1 MFTSIS
7 FRIGSWHRWTWSG
20 LRPVWLRQAR
30 AILDQT
36 HSILSS
42 VNTQNRRTPTMTVT
56 NTMQYRRLGR
66 SGLQLSE
73 LSLGSWV
80 TYHNQIDTHAAAEM
94 LAAAKDAGINFFDN
108 AEGYAQGQSEVVM
121 GAAFKALKW
130 ARLDYVVSTKFY
142 WGLETPGL
150 KVNQRNTLN
159 RKYLSQAIDG
169 SLKRMQLDF
178 MDLVFCHRPDP
189 HTPIEETVW
198 AMSDM
203 ITQGKAL
210 YWGTS
215 EWSAADVRAAYEIA
229 ERHHLHKPVMEQPQY
244 NLFHRTRVEEE
255 YSRLY
260 DDMQLGLTTW
270 SPLAS
275 GLLTGKYRN
284 GVPAGSRGAMG
295 ELSFLLPGLTDADK
309 NAAVDQLSE
318 IATELG
324 GNVAQLAIAWVN
336 KNPRVSTVILGAS
349 KLSQLQDNLGA
360 LALTPKL
367 TPEVLARIDAISKPL
382 AA

>member
-1 MFTSIS
+1 
-7 FRIGSWHRWTWSG
+7 
-20 LRPVWLRQAR
+20 
-30 AILDQT
+30 
-36 HSILSS
+36 
-42 VNTQNRRTPTMTVT
+42 
-56 NTMQYRRLGR
+56 MQYRRLGR

-80 TYHNQIDTHAAAEM
+80 TYHNQIDAKAASEM
-94 LAAAKDAGINFFDN
+94 LAAAKDAGVNFFDN
-108 AEGYAQGQSEVVM
+108 AEGYAQGRSEEVM

-178 MDLVFCHRPDP
+178 IDLVFCHRPDP

-215 EWSAADVRAAYEIA
+215 EWSADDVRAAYDIA

-244 NLFHRTRVEEE
+244 NLFHRTRVEQE

-284 GVPAGSRGAMG
+284 GIPADSRGAMS
-295 ELSFLLPGLTDADK
+295 ELSFLLPSLTNAAK
-309 NAAVDQLSE
+309 NAAVDQLTRDCSR
-318 IATELG
+318 AGRQRGAVGHRLG
-324 GNVAQLAIAWVN
+324 QQ
-336 KNPRVSTVILGAS
+336 KHRVSTVILGAS

-360 LALTPKL
+360 LVLTPKL
-367 TPEVLARIDAISKPL
+367 TPEILARIDTICKPL
-382 AA
+382 AV

>member
-1 MFTSIS
+1 
-7 FRIGSWHRWTWSG
+7 
-20 LRPVWLRQAR
+20 
-30 AILDQT
+30 
-36 HSILSS
+36 
-42 VNTQNRRTPTMTVT
+42 
-56 NTMQYRRLGR
+56 MQYRRLGR

-80 TYHNQIDTHAAAEM
+80 TYHTQVDTKAAKEM
-94 LAAAKDAGINFFDN
+94 LAAAKDAGVNFFDN
-108 AEGYAQGQSEVVM
+108 AEAYAQGQSEVVM
-121 GAAFKALKW
+121 GEAFKALKW

-142 WGLETPGL
+142 WGLETKGL
-150 KVNQRNTLN
+150 KINQRNTLN

-178 MDLVFCHRPDP
+178 IDLVYCHRPDL

-215 EWSAADVRAAYEIA
+215 EWSAGDIRAAYEIA

-244 NLFHRTRVEEE
+244 NLFHRQRVEDE

-275 GLLTGKYRN
+275 GLLTGKYRD
-284 GVPAGSRGAMG
+284 GIPKGSRGARDD
-295 ELSFLLPGLTDADK
+295 LSFLRAGLTDEKK
-309 NAAVDQLSE
+309 NAAVGQLSA
-318 IATELG
+318 IAKELG

-360 LALTPKL
+360 LELTPKL
-367 TPEVLARIDAISKPL
+367 TPDILARMDEITQPL
-382 AA
+382 AD